1 MGNLDKL
8 LAQKQKLEA
17 RIVRERK
24 ADRMKVLTEVRK
36 LCKKHGF
43 TYNQLKNHLAPGRKS
58 GPRRKKK

>member
-1 MGNLDKL
+1 MRNLDKL

-17 RIVRERK
+17 RIEKEKRADK
-24 ADRMKVLTEVRK
+24 AKVLAEVRR
-36 LCKKHGF
+36 LCKKYGF